1 MPQHIRSAWFK
12 TLGQLALILVL
23 AAVLGLAIG
32 YPWPVVTLA
41 ALGVV
46 AWHYWRLRKVL
57 LRLTARQRLEPARGN
72 GLAVQSLGG
81 LGGGGSLRGGH
92 GDQRHFR
99 SIGLARRDSCA
110 CACCG
115 IRLDGCVEYICFT
128 HIFCATLARISEI
141 HDAPVRPLM
150 GNFVPQLF
158 DSGRKRPV

>member
-1 MPQHIRSAWFK
+1 MLLVVGIGIGDAREQVLIGFA
-12 TLGQLALILVL
+12 GQQIAVFERLLAE
-23 AAVLGLAIG
+23 IG
-32 YPWPVVTLA
+32 EQIVA
-41 ALGVV
+41 ALVGDDM
-46 AWHYWRLRKVL
+46 
-57 LRLTARQRLEPARGN
+57 EPARGD

-81 LGGGGSLRGGH
+81 LGGGSSLRGGH

-99 SIGLARRDSCA
+99 GIGLGRRDPCA

-115 IRLDGCVEYICFT
+115 IGLDGCVEYICFT